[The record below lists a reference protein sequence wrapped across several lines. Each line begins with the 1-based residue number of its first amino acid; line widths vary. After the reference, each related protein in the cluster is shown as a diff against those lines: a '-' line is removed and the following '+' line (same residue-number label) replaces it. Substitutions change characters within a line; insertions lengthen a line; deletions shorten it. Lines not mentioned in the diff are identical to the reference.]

1 MGRVLLQGVSKRFGD
16 TVAAADVSL
25 DIADGEFLVL
35 LGPSGCGKSTVLRM
49 IAGLEEPTSGTIAI
63 GDRVVNDVDPKDRD
77 VAMVFQTYALYPHLT
92 VRGNVGMALKTRH
105 LTSAE
110 REHRVR
116 ESLEALDLDELAD
129 RKPGALSG
137 GQRQRVALAR
147 ALVRQPAVY
156 LMDEPLSNLDAKL
169 RIETRAELLELHQ
182 RLAATIVYVTHD
194 QVEAMT
200 LGSRVAILEGGA
212 LQQVGAAQEVYER
225 PANLFVARFIGSPP
239 MNTVA
244 GRVVSLDGGL
254 ALAVPGGTVPLPE
267 AHAAVVQAA
276 GLDAAVLGVR
286 PEHLAVGD
294 GPLPATVLHV
304 EDLGSEQHL
313 LCRLDDG
320 SATVVRMAAA
330 ATVPAVGE
338 RVSLTADPAHVHL
351 FDPVTT
357 RRLEVPAAVPA
368 AVAAAVVA
376 EAEAPVL
383 LPPSVPRARRVGRR
397 AREALL
403 GYALLVPSML
413 VFGVFVFYPF
423 AKTVQLSFTK
433 SDPFRAGVSTWVG
446 IDQYRDVLSSADFQN
461 SLKVT
466 VLFALLTVPV
476 GLAAGLGLAVM
487 ANQHLRGIG
496 AFRTI
501 FSSTVATSVA
511 VASLMF
517 LTLLNPQIGMVN
529 YLLGRTGA
537 NAIDPLNDP
546 QWALVAVAAV
556 TVWQNLGVT
565 FILML
570 AGLQAIPEE
579 LYEAADVD
587 GAGGWSRFVNVTVP
601 MVSPTLLFAFVVLSI
616 NAFQSFGQIDL
627 LTQGGPLGRTDVIVY
642 SIYTTAFKDLN
653 DARAAVLAVVL
664 FSFVLVLTM
673 VQLRMLERRVHYG
686 R

>member
-77 VAMVFQTYALYPHLT
+77 VAMVFQTYALYPHLS

-110 REHRVR
+110 REQRVR

-182 RLAATIVYVTHD
+182 RLAATIAYVTHD

-212 LQQVGAAQEVYER
+212 LQQVGPAQEVYDR

-244 GRVVSLDGGL
+244 GSVVSLDGGL
-254 ALAVPGGTVPLPE
+254 AVAVPGGTVPLPE
-267 AHAAVVQAA
+267 AHAAMVREA
-276 GLDAAVLGVR
+276 GLEAVVLGVR

-294 GPLPATVLHV
+294 GPLPATLLHV
-304 EDLGSEQHL
+304 EDLGSERHL

-320 SATVVRMAAA
+320 SATVVRVDADSVPPAAGA
-330 ATVPAVGE
+330 RLA
-338 RVSLTADPAHVHL
+338 LTADPAHLHL
-351 FDPVTT
+351 FDPVST

-368 AVAAAVVA
+368 AVGGA
-376 EAEAPVL
+376 APVEAAPAL

-403 GYALLVPSML
+403 GYALLVPSLL

-446 IDQYRDVLSSADFQN
+446 IDQYRDVLSSPDFQN

-537 NAIDPLNDP
+537 DAIDPLNDP

-673 VQLRMLERRVHYG
+673 MQLRMLERRVHYG